1 MRGIVVA
8 VAMGLTGP
16 AQAADWV
23 RPIQTGDGSTFYID
37 KSSISGPLE
46 QRQVWVKFDHTTK
59 ADPAVTPESDEEA
72 ELRKR
77 GLLAE
82 GGNIRLVPFRPP
94 ENPVETKQ
102 LWLFRCHD
110 GTLAISSS
118 ITDGANGKVLNS
130 THIDGLR
137 PLDFDA
143 WSFADLFGAFEGL
156 LLGTAVAHSVA
167 TSRPH
172 AQTLSE
178 RLDRAST
185 HSRSRRSGRPAS
197 STPIEMRTRLSV
209 MPSACFALVR
219 EPTGGSSPRARSPAF
234 RCRRG

>member
-1 MRGIVVA
+1 MRTGASVCFRPIADVRLRCESRVAMKGQRMRGIVVA

-23 RPIQTGDGSTFYID
+23 RTIQTGDGSTFYID

-118 ITDGANGKVLNS
+118 ITYGANGKVLNS
-130 THIDGLR
+130 THTKAA
-137 PLDFDA
+137 PKDFTPVVPD
-143 WSFADLFGAFEGL
+143 S
-156 LLGTAVAHSVA
+156 LGESV
-167 TSRPH
+167 
-172 AQTLSE
+172 
-178 RLDRAST
+178 
-185 HSRSRRSGRPAS
+185 RSWVC
-197 STPIEMRTRLSV
+197 E
-209 MPSACFALVR
+209 
-219 EPTGGSSPRARSPAF
+219 
-234 RCRRG
+234 